1 MTYGFSILCSFPGV
15 DIETFLHSTYKFLD
29 DEYASS
35 LSSSTSSLE
44 DLAVS
49 PSAAADD
56 TETAKKVEREEEG
69 GVEGR
74 GGERTESRDCDLLP
88 ALKNDVTLTDNTSSS
103 SSKIVNGESLANL
116 GGGAFPVVNESAL
129 IQLAQCRFPGQ
140 AISNS
145 KILIYFSN
153 KIQGGPKKPDCF
165 QT

>member
-1 MTYGFSILCSFPGV
+1 VTYGFSILCSFPGV

-56 TETAKKVEREEEG
+56 TETAKKVEREEG
-69 GVEGR
+69 GGR
-74 GGERTESRDCDLLP
+74 GGERTESRDCDLLT

-103 SSKIVNGESLANL
+103 SSKIVNGESLGNL
-116 GGGAFPVVNESAL
+116 GGGAFLAVNESAL
-129 IQLAQCRFPGQ
+129 IQLARLPVPWAGH
-140 AISNS
+140 
-145 KILIYFSN
+145 
-153 KIQGGPKKPDCF
+153 F
-165 QT
+165 QF

>member
-1 MTYGFSILCSFPGV
+1 VTYGFSILCSFPGV

-56 TETAKKVEREEEG
+56 TETAKKVEREEGG

-74 GGERTESRDCDLLP
+74 GGERTESRDCDLLT
-88 ALKNDVTLTDNTSSS
+88 ASKNDVTLTDNTSSS
-103 SSKIVNGESLANL
+103 SKVVNGESLGNL
-116 GGGAFPVVNESAL
+116 GGGAFLVVNESAL
-129 IQLAQCRFPGQ
+129 IQLARLPVPWAGH
-140 AISNS
+140 
-145 KILIYFSN
+145 
-153 KIQGGPKKPDCF
+153 F
-165 QT
+165 QF

>member
-56 TETAKKVEREEEG
+56 TETAKKVEREEG
-69 GVEGR
+69 GGR
-74 GGERTESRDCDLLP
+74 GGERTESRDCDLLT
-88 ALKNDVTLTDNTSSS
+88 ASKNDVTLTDNTTS
-103 SSKIVNGESLANL
+103 SSKVVNGESL
-116 GGGAFPVVNESAL
+116 GGGAFLVGNESVP
-129 IQLAQCRFPGQ
+129 IQLAQLPVPW
-140 AISNS
+140 ASH
-145 KILIYFSN
+145 
-153 KIQGGPKKPDCF
+153 F
-165 QT
+165 QF

>member
-56 TETAKKVEREEEG
+56 TETAKKVEREEG
-69 GVEGR
+69 GGR
-74 GGERTESRDCDLLP
+74 GGERTESRDCDLLM
-88 ALKNDVTLTDNTSSS
+88 ALKNDVTLTDNTNS
-103 SSKIVNGESLANL
+103 SSKVVNGESLGEGCFPSRERECADTIGTAAGSL
-116 GGGAFPVVNESAL
+116 GRPFP
-129 IQLAQCRFPGQ
+129 
-140 AISNS
+140 
-145 KILIYFSN
+145 ILKY
-153 KIQGGPKKPDCF
+153 
-165 QT
+165 